1 MALLFR
7 TDCMEKGTHIL
18 HYQILEKLGE
28 GGMGVVYKARDT
40 KLNRDVSLKFLPHH
54 TTADTDGHDR
64 FLQEARSIAQINHP
78 NICQIYGIEED
89 SNGRQFI
96 VMEFIDGANLHDSY
110 ISRLNNGSLIVNETS
125 GEKSKSTHNSF
136 TSHTEQVLNYAIQI
150 AKGLNAAHKKGVI
163 HRDIKPANIMV
174 STSDEVKIL
183 DFGLA
188 KIAGVEQLT
197 RAGSTLGTISYMS
210 PEQIRGEDLDQRSDI
225 WSFGVVLYEML
236 SGRNPFAGAYEH
248 SVMYSIINTD
258 PPSINI
264 LIGDLPEGLESI
276 IDRCLTKDADERYS
290 SSAELLNDLMNVAG
304 LSFSGIKPA
313 ASDTIKKEPAP
324 VSKKRN
330 TLLITSGFIAA
341 VVIIT
346 FLFLFIPRNQT
357 LQSWISQSNSEAVH
371 LAVLPFTNIGAD
383 PARQVFTDGLVETIT
398 SQLSQL
404 ERYQKDLWV
413 VPAGEVRSLN
423 ISSAGEAYRMFR
435 VNYAIAGSLQPIADR
450 LRLTITLIDSRNLRQ
465 LNSAVIDVDASD
477 VPALHEKSVES
488 LLAMLNLELNPETIE
503 VISVG
508 KTSVP
513 AAFELYI
520 QGLGYLQRYERP
532 ENVNNAI
539 QVLEEAVVLDN
550 QFALAYAAL
559 GQAYWRKFE
568 ITRDRSWIDLASEQS
583 NRAFQLNNQLLQA
596 HITLG
601 TIATGTGR
609 YLEAIEHY
617 NDALAADPTNAD
629 AYRGLAEAYEF
640 SGDLDLAESTYKRAI
655 QLKPDFW
662 AGYNVLGAFFF
673 RNNKFEEAKEQ
684 FQRVIELTP
693 DNHRGYMN
701 LGSMYYFSG
710 MLNEARELYEKSLDI
725 QVTYSAASN
734 LATLYYSQGK
744 FSESVHMYEQ
754 ALEIN
759 DRDYLLW
766 GNLASAYMYTPGKE
780 DKALPAYQKAIEL
793 ALEQYDI
800 NPGDPELLISLA
812 GYEAVLGNEQRAR
825 DYMSEALKLAP
836 DNSYIMY
843 RTGTTH
849 ERLGDR
855 NEALYWIKKAID
867 AGYPLSEI
875 LNQPELTD
883 FIADPRFVEFYETGM
898 DERIDPN
905 EERYKQ

>member
-1 MALLFR
+1 
-7 TDCMEKGTHIL
+7 MEKGTNIL

-40 KLNRDVSLKFLPHH
+40 KLNRDVSLKFLPGQ
-54 TTADTDGHDR
+54 AMVEEDGHER

-78 NICQIYGIEED
+78 NICQIYGIEET
-89 SNGRQFI
+89 NGRQFI
-96 VMEFIDGANLHDSY
+96 VMEFIDGANLHDSF
-110 ISRLNNGSLIVNETS
+110 IRERNKKSLTVNETS
-125 GEKSKSTHNSF
+125 DEKSEWDNNPF
-136 TSHTEQVLNYAIQI
+136 TSLSEQVLNYAIQI
-150 AKGLNAAHKKGVI
+150 AKGLDAAHKKGVI

-174 STSDEVKIL
+174 STSHEIKIL

-188 KIAGVEQLT
+188 KIAGTNQLT

-248 SVMYSIINTD
+248 SAMYSIINTE
-258 PPSINI
+258 PPSLNNINEDI
-264 LIGDLPEGLESI
+264 PEGLEHVVF
-276 IDRCLTKDADERYS
+276 RCMSKEADERYFS
-290 SSAELLNDLMNVAG
+290 TADLLNELMSIAG
-304 LSFSGIKPA
+304 LSASGIRSA
-313 ASDTIKKEPAP
+313 AVKTLKAEAAP
-324 VSKKRN
+324 VSKNRS
-330 TLLITSGFIAA
+330 TLLIASGIVA
-341 VVIIT
+341 VLVTIP
-346 FLFLFIPRNQT
+346 FLFLFIPGNHTVQNW
-357 LQSWISQSNSEAVH
+357 LSQSGTGSVH

-383 PARQVFTDGLVETIT
+383 PGRQVFADGLVETIT

-404 ERYQKDLWV
+404 ERYQNDLWV
-413 VPAGEVRSLN
+413 VPAGEIRSLN
-423 ISSAGEAYRMFR
+423 ISSAGEAYQMFR

-477 VPALHEKSVES
+477 IPALHEKSVES

-520 QGLGYLQRYERP
+520 QGLGYLQRFERL
-532 ENVNNAI
+532 ENIQSAI
-539 QVLEEAVVLDN
+539 HALEESVVLDN

-568 ITRDRSWIDLASEQS
+568 NTRDRTWINLASEQS

-601 TIATGTGR
+601 MIATGTGR
-609 YLEAIEHY
+609 YREAIQHY

-655 QLKPDFW
+655 QLKPDYW
-662 AGYNVLGAFFF
+662 AGYNVLGAFYF
-673 RNNKFEEAKEQ
+673 RNNKYEEAKEQ
-684 FQRVIELTP
+684 FGRVIDLTP
-693 DNHRGYMN
+693 DNYRGYMN

-710 MLNEARELYEKSLDI
+710 MLNEAREMYEKSLEI

-734 LATLYYSQGK
+734 LATLYYSEGK

-766 GNLASAYMYTPGKE
+766 GNLASAYTYAPGKKDE
-780 DKALPAYQKAIEL
+780 ALPAYQKAIDL

-800 NPGDPELLISLA
+800 NPGDPELVISLA

-825 DYMSEALKLAP
+825 DYMGEALKLAP

-849 ERLGDR
+849 EQLGDR
-855 NEALYWIKKAID
+855 NEALYWIKNAIGK
-867 AGYPLSEI
+867 GYPVSEI

-883 FIADPRFVEFYETGM
+883 LISDPRFVEFFENLM
-898 DERIDPN
+898 D
-905 EERYKQ
+905 

>member
-1 MALLFR
+1 M
-7 TDCMEKGTHIL
+7 
-18 HYQILEKLGE
+18 
-28 GGMGVVYKARDT
+28 VYKARDT
-40 KLNRDVSLKFLPHH
+40 KLNRDVSLKFLPGHAV
-54 TTADTDGHDR
+54 ADGDGHER

-89 SNGRQFI
+89 TNGRQFI
-96 VMEFIDGANLHDSY
+96 VMEFIDGANLHDSF
-110 ISRLNNGSLIVNETS
+110 IKRLNKGSLTVNES
-125 GEKSKSTHNSF
+125 SDEKSEWDHNPF
-136 TSHTEQVLNYAIQI
+136 TSLSEQVLNYAIQI
-150 AKGLNAAHKKGVI
+150 AKGLHAAHKKGII

-174 STSDEVKIL
+174 STLHELKIL

-188 KIAGVEQLT
+188 KIAGANQLT

-210 PEQIRGEDLDQRSDI
+210 PEQIRGDDLDQRSDV

-248 SVMYSIINTD
+248 SAMYSIINTD
-258 PPSINI
+258 PPSINSI
-264 LIGDLPEGLESI
+264 IGELPERLESVI
-276 IDRCLTKDADERYS
+276 FRCMSKEADERYS
-290 SSAELLNDLMNVAG
+290 STADLLNDLMSIAG
-304 LSFSGIKPA
+304 LSTSGIRSA
-313 ASDTIKKEPAP
+313 AVKTIKEEAAP
-324 VSKKRN
+324 VSKNRSM
-330 TLLITSGFIAA
+330 LLIGSGIVAA
-341 VVIIT
+341 FVTIL
-346 FLFLFIPRNQT
+346 FLFLFIPGNYTVQNW
-357 LQSWISQSNSEAVH
+357 LSQSDTGSVH

-383 PARQVFTDGLVETIT
+383 PARQIFADGLVETIT

-413 VPAGEVRSLN
+413 VPAGEIRSLN
-423 ISSAGEAYRMFR
+423 ISSAGEAFQMFR

-520 QGLGYLQRYERP
+520 QGLGYLQRFERL
-532 ENVNNAI
+532 ENINNAI
-539 QVLEEAVVLDN
+539 QALEEAVVLDN

-568 ITRDRSWIDLASEQS
+568 DTRERTWIDLASEQS
-583 NRAFQLNNQLLQA
+583 NRAYQLNNQLLQA

-601 TIATGTGR
+601 MIGTGTGR
-609 YLEAIEHY
+609 YREAIQHY
-617 NDALAADPTNAD
+617 NDALASDPTNSD

-655 QLKPDFW
+655 QLKPDYW
-662 AGYNVLGAFFF
+662 AGYNILGAFYF
-673 RNNKFEEAKEQ
+673 RNNKYEEAKEQ
-684 FQRVIELTP
+684 FRRVIDLTP

-701 LGSMYYFSG
+701 LGSMYYFTD
-710 MLNEARELYEKSLDI
+710 MLNEAREMYEKSLEI

-734 LATLYYSQGK
+734 LATLYYSEGK
-744 FSESVHMYEQ
+744 FAESARMYEQ
-754 ALEIN
+754 ALELN
-759 DRDYLLW
+759 DRNYLLW
-766 GNLASAYMYTPGKE
+766 GNLASAYYHTPGKKDE
-780 DKALPAYQKAIEL
+780 AFPAFQKAIEL
-793 ALEQYDI
+793 ALVQYDI
-800 NPGDPELLISLA
+800 NPGDPELVMSLA
-812 GYEAVLGNEQRAR
+812 GYEAVIGNELRAR
-825 DYMSEALKLAP
+825 DYLGEALKLAP

-843 RTGTTH
+843 RAGTTH

-855 NEALYWIKKAID
+855 NEALYWIKKAIGD
-867 AGYPLSEI
+867 GYPISEI
-875 LNQPELTD
+875 MNQPELTEL
-883 FIADPRFVEFYETGM
+883 IEDPRFAEFHENLM
-898 DERIDPN
+898 D
-905 EERYKQ
+905 